1 VAGTDDS
8 TLGKS
13 SQQDFTGGLRRLL
26 SSPEA
31 QPPTLSKRVE
41 HNPAA
46 GFAPWVI
53 YWVVASSDSNWLY
66 GAVAAS
72 LVAIIFA
79 APTIRAG
86 RIKWLDAVTIVFF
99 VGLIIAGLV
108 VGARDKDWMD
118 NYAQVFSSAVL
129 AAIAFGSLLFT
140 PFTEQYARDMVN
152 PNEWNTPL
160 FKRINQVLTVQW
172 GLVFAAVAVL
182 GLIAD
187 REPTTDNLT
196 SWVIPI
202 VLLALAVRF
211 TQLYPPRA
219 RARAQRTQY
228 RHVN

>member
-13 SQQDFTGGLRRLL
+13 SQQGFTDEMRSLL

-31 QPPTLSKRVE
+31 QPPTLSERVE
-41 HNPAA
+41 QSPAA
-46 GFAPWVI
+46 AFAPWII
-53 YWVVASSDSNWLY
+53 YWVVANSDSNWLY
-66 GAVAAS
+66 GAVAAV

-86 RIKWLDAVTIVFF
+86 RIKWFDAVTIVFF

-108 VGARDKDWMD
+108 VGAQDKDFMD
-118 NYAQVFSSAVL
+118 NYAQVFSMAVL

-140 PFTEQYARDMVN
+140 PFTEQYAPDN
-152 PNEWNTPL
+152 WDTPSL
-160 FKRINQVLTVQW
+160 KRINRVLTLVW

-182 GLIAD
+182 GFIAD
-187 REPTTDNLT
+187 REPTTDNWT
-196 SWVIPI
+196 NWVIPI
-202 VLLALAVRF
+202 VLLALAIRF

-219 RARAQRTQY
+219 IARAQRTQ
-228 RHVN
+228 